1 MSELGFIRVK
11 GIALAVSDLDRAN
24 RFYGETLAL
33 PPDTIRN
40 MESAYLIGDAI
51 VMLKTQEECNAEPTE
66 KLNPRITVETRDA
79 FATEQAL
86 KELGVTVSDPV
97 ALYDGTPIGA
107 FLDSEGNKLWFC
119 SVSGKSSRD

>member
-40 MESAYLIGDAI
+40 MESAYLIGDASSGWG
-51 VMLKTQEECNAEPTE
+51 TS
-66 KLNPRITVETRDA
+66 RRRS
-79 FATEQAL
+79 AL
-86 KELGVTVSDPV
+86 HTAMFENVVLESLACHPNTDPEDV
-97 ALYDGTPIGA
+97 GL
-107 FLDSEGNKLWFC
+107 C
-119 SVSGKSSRD
+119 